1 MLIVVNYHY
10 VRPHFEHRFPGIHGV
25 TASELRTQLE
35 LLGTLGK
42 FVSAAQIRDAVQGS
56 GSLPARGFLI
66 TFDDGLRE
74 QIDFALPVLDRLG
87 IPALF
92 FVNTWPIANRG
103 VSTVHKI
110 HLLRAHTPPTVFCAL
125 LHTEARRQGLEVRWE
140 VEPAE
145 AAVKYPWDPP
155 EGAQLKYFLNH
166 QLAPEVK
173 DSLIAPCFRH
183 VFGDD
188 EAAISGVLYM
198 DVEQLR
204 MLGGRDYLGTHGDQ
218 HLPLGRLPRAAVQDN
233 LRMSL
238 ERLVGWTGVRPFA
251 LSYPFGSLETSTV
264 EAGAVA
270 AELGVQLGFTME
282 RAANVDLSRPLHLAR
297 FDCNDLPGGREP
309 CFAVESLFEDVPPA
323 RWLR

>member
-1 MLIVVNYHY
+1 MWLRGRSDSNRLSEWI
-10 VRPHFEHRFPGIHGV
+10 GV
-25 TASELRTQLE
+25 TCT
-35 LLGTLGK
+35 
-42 FVSAAQIRDAVQGS
+42 AAV
-56 GSLPARGFLI
+56 

-125 LHTEARRQGLEVRWE
+125 LHTEALRQGLEVRWE

-155 EGAQLKYFLNH
+155 ECAQLKDFLNH
-166 QLAPEVK
+166 QLAPEFK

-264 EAGAVA
+264 EAGAV
-270 AELGVQLGFTME
+270 ESVQPE
-282 RAANVDLSRPLHLAR
+282 SAHAPCPSRGPGDRGQSPGQAQR
-297 FDCNDLPGGREP
+297 GADC
-309 CFAVESLFEDVPPA
+309 
-323 RWLR
+323 